1 MGGGWPIARQGNRHA
16 TATALSSPLPTK
28 PAKGS
33 TSEQVRRLSH
43 PAVEIAGLGKSF
55 TRGRRALEIDG
66 LKVAHR
72 QHACGNLR

>member
-1 MGGGWPIARQGNRHA
+1 MGGGWPIARQGNCHA

-28 PAKGS
+28 PAKGD

-43 PAVEIAGLGKSF
+43 PAVEIAGLCKSF

-72 QHACGNLR
+72 QHPCGNLR